1 MYIVLGF
8 VAGNKTPLHSAL
20 KTPGDF
26 GMFFVTLKNFLNKDR
41 DVDTPQKHKFQQM
54 EKLRPRLVCVCNV
67 IIEQLI
73 ILHISK
79 IQFNYFMFLASGMQ
93 MIIMCM

>member
-1 MYIVLGF
+1 
-8 VAGNKTPLHSAL
+8 
-20 KTPGDF
+20 
-26 GMFFVTLKNFLNKDR
+26 
-41 DVDTPQKHKFQQM
+41 M